1 MRLVTLPGVFSP
13 ISDSRMLARLAV
25 AEALPPGA
33 RVLDVC
39 TGSGY
44 VAVTAALAGIREVT
58 AIDVSR
64 RAQLTARVN
73 ACLNGVRI
81 RALRGDLLEP
91 VAGERFDL
99 IVSNPPYVPADSDKL
114 PRRGKARAWAAG
126 LDGRVF
132 LDRLIDAAP
141 EHLTPGGR
149 LLVVHSSLI
158 GDDATLE
165 RMRDRGLEAEIVAE
179 ETSPL
184 GPLMTERAGELE
196 ARGLLEPGVREE
208 DVVVVRGRRPVATVL
223 DDGHRDRDPHAP
235 HAQGLR
241 LGAGRP

>member
-1 MRLVTLPGVFSP
+1 MRLMTLPGVFSP
-13 ISDSRMLARLAV
+13 ISDSRMLARRVV
-25 AEALPPGA
+25 AEGLPEDA

-44 VAVTAALAGIREVT
+44 IAVTAALAGVRDVT

-64 RAQLTARVN
+64 RARLTATIN
-73 ACLNGVRI
+73 ARLNGVRV

-99 IVSNPPYVPADSDKL
+99 IVSNPPYVPADSDEL
-114 PRRGKARAWAAG
+114 PRHGKARAWDAG

-132 LDRLIDAAP
+132 LDRLIDASPA
-141 EHLTPGGR
+141 HLRPGGR
-149 LLVVHSSLI
+149 LLVVHSALI

-165 RMRDRGLEAEIVAE
+165 RMRDRGLDPEVVGE

-184 GPLMTERAGELE
+184 GPLMTERVDDLE

-208 DVVVVRGRRPVATVL
+208 RVVVIAGRRRAE
-223 DDGHRDRDPHAP
+223 
-235 HAQGLR
+235 R
-241 LGAGRP
+241 LELVHS